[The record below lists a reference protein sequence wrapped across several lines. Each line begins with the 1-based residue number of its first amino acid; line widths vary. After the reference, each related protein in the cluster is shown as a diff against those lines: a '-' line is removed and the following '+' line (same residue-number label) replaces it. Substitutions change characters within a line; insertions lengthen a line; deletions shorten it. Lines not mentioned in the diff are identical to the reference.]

1 MSNQERWA
9 WNTIGAFCAAFAIHS
24 SIFLKH
30 RQTDAYTHTHTN
42 PFHALLIYKRPYFWV
57 SPIPIISSSALS
69 VLHPAASNQK
79 PDLSASHVWLQH
91 KWMSASFSTVCLGV
105 PRGWNWD
112 LNMLRRFFPPTWGVY
127 KGAIFTS
134 PLYSSP
140 SATHAIPIL
149 IRLKMLQNVLH
160 NRSLTLT
167 V

>member
-1 MSNQERWA
+1 MISCPTRKDEHEIQSGLSALLLQYTAPYFW
-9 WNTIGAFCAAFAIHS
+9 S
-24 SIFLKH
+24 
-30 RQTDAYTHTHTN
+30 TDRRMHTHTHTN

-127 KGAIFTS
+127 KD
-134 PLYSSP
+134 SSP

-160 NRSLTLT
+160 NHSLTLT